1 MLQNRSIKRVLAG
14 LLAAFAFAGM
24 AMPAMAVETDAAN
37 FPIGSEQAK
46 SLLLAEATSMQTI
59 LKKNDSEQL
68 LVAGLSRMPI
78 TLVVCE
84 AIDRGELS
92 LDEQIVVGEFASK
105 ISGPTA
111 FLEANEKIA
120 VKDLLKSAAMIGA
133 GDAIVAMALKLFG
146 TDQAAAIAINERMSE
161 LKINATITSL
171 SNTDTKLSAADLA
184 VLGRR
189 LADSPSFSQYSAM
202 YLDGITHE
210 DGSFT
215 ELANPNRL
223 VKTYPGCI
231 GIATG
236 SSSEAGYCGV
246 FAVKRSESVMIA
258 VVVGAKNSKERF
270 SLAQSLFDFGSSNYQ
285 AVRLCAKGDVVV
297 PKVLVSNG
305 TLQWVDLIAQNDM
318 TMLLAKG
325 DSTPDAV
332 YEVPERLNAPFKSG
346 DVLGTVHYVDENGN
360 AVASLN
366 LVAATGCD
374 VAKLADYFRMVG
386 LGWVHA

>member
-1 MLQNRSIKRVLAG
+1 MLQNRRIKRALAVI
-14 LLAAFAFAGM
+14 LALTLAFAGM
-24 AMPAMAVETDAAN
+24 VTPAMAVQTDAAN
-37 FPIGSEQAK
+37 FPIGSEEAK
-46 SLLLAEATSMQTI
+46 SILLAEATSMQTI
-59 LKKNDSEQL
+59 LQKNDAEQY
-68 LVAGLSRMPI
+68 LVAGLCRIPI

-92 LDEQIVVGEFASK
+92 LDEQIVVGEFASR

-146 TDQAAAIAINERMSE
+146 TDQAAALAINERLSA
-161 LKINATITSL
+161 LNINATITSL
-171 SNTDTKLSAADLA
+171 SNTDTKFSAADLA
-184 VLGRR
+184 VLGRC
-189 LADSPSFSQYSAM
+189 LADSPSFTQYSAM

-210 DGSFT
+210 NGKET

-236 SSSEAGYCGV
+236 SSAESGYCGV

-258 VVVGAKNSKERF
+258 VVIGAKNSKERF

-285 AVRLCAKGDVVV
+285 AVRPLRKRRCDCAESVG
-297 PKVLVSNG
+297 
-305 TLQWVDLIAQNDM
+305 QQR
-318 TMLLAKG
+318 
-325 DSTPDAV
+325 DA
-332 YEVPERLNAPFKSG
+332 A
-346 DVLGTVHYVDENGN
+346 LG
-360 AVASLN
+360 
-366 LVAATGCD
+366 
-374 VAKLADYFRMVG
+374 
-386 LGWVHA
+386 